1 MLTYQNKALFIIL
14 INQNKVLCMKLKQS
28 SENSSENVFFR
39 DSCKAHIFS
48 NIQLIKNKFGNNI
61 DGHMKERS

>member
-1 MLTYQNKALFIIL
+1 
-14 INQNKVLCMKLKQS
+14 MKLKQS
-28 SENSSENVFFR
+28 SENSSESVFFR